1 MMEKQLRGAILK
13 TLKEVKDIS
22 VGYLRVLLIYRGIVV
37 QDKELLSKELM
48 NLSDK
53 GYVELE
59 KPVIP
64 KGFEDTQRVKLTAKG
79 YALLDGEIVDSD
91 IELEGV

>member
-1 MMEKQLRGAILK
+1 MIEKQLRGAILK

-64 KGFEDTQRVKLTAKG
+64 KGFEDAQRVKLTAKG
-79 YALLDGEIVDSD
+79 YALLDGEIVDND